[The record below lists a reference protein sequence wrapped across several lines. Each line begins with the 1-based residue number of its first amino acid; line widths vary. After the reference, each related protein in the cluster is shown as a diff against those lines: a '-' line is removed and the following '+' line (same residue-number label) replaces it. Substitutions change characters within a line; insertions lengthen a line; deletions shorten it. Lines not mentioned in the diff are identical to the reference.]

1 MHHLENHNHISFKVK
16 CSRHR
21 CVSLSKQCVCDVHV
35 YHPFYW
41 EPGKMLWPA
50 TSKSISTKSHLV
62 ILAAPTGQG
71 GHGAF
76 DCVWGRLQ
84 SVTGSHLASGCPF
97 TACGPRHINH
107 SVSRVPLPPAPSI
120 LYLPQGASSS
130 SVWFFYS
137 FLPAQAPSPQAL
149 SGWSLFCNS
158 LHTCIPLSQ
167 MLPLS
172 TCLITPNS
180 AGADPTCC
188 IHLCVCKFSHGGSQA
203 AGAVCYLF
211 NGCTRGK
218 F

>member
-1 MHHLENHNHISFKVK
+1 
-16 CSRHR
+16 
-21 CVSLSKQCVCDVHV
+21 
-35 YHPFYW
+35 
-41 EPGKMLWPA
+41 MLWPA

-149 SGWSLFCNS
+149 SGRSLFCNS

-203 AGAVCYLF
+203 KS
-211 NGCTRGK
+211 TRTGSDSPVHRPERTPGSK
-218 F
+218 YSSTSGLSPRGHLERQAEFHASTQDEA